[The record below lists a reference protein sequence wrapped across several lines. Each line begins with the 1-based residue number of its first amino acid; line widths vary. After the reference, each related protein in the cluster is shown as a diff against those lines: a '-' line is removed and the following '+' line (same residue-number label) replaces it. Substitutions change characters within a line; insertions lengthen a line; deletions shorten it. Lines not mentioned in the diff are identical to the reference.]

1 MKQQRNPKRALK
13 VTVTFSDSD
22 EPIIRRPRADIP
34 SVDVSKIRSKV
45 GMSQEMFAA
54 SIGVPA
60 STVTSWEQG
69 RRQPT
74 GAAKVLLALLA
85 KKPSLVVDL
94 YPAPRPQ
101 PRWTLGGTDP
111 SKMTT
116 EERLS
121 EIGQILAQGIIRMR
135 MGNSRGPQRGVGQAT
150 D

>member
-1 MKQQRNPKRALK
+1 MKHQRNPKKALK

-45 GMSQEMFAA
+45 GMSQEMFAV
-54 SIGVPA
+54 SIGVPVG
-60 STVTSWEQG
+60 TVTSWEQG
-69 RRQPT
+69 RRQPI

-85 KKPSLVVDL
+85 RKPSLVADL

-101 PRWTLGGTDP
+101 PRWSPGGPDP

-116 EERLS
+116 NSKKRFARQPSHPGASLECANQPKS
-121 EIGQILAQGIIRMR
+121 STWQEI
-135 MGNSRGPQRGVGQAT
+135 
-150 D
+150 